1 MAQKQRQKALAQQ
14 LRSTYLLVGVS
25 VVVLGAL
32 VVGSKLVVVVV
43 VVAMLTVAVRRVAKL
58 KVLGTVGEVVATL
71 DTVVLLAMGAVAV
84 AMGVGVVSV
93 VVDSRANDR
102 SSHPSG
108 SASNEE
114 LLGLGQTGNAGL
126 DLGKLGVADLEVGVV
141 LERRASSGSGHL
153 GVDHLL
159 SRVLGKERLL
169 RHGVVVGPN
178 GCGWW
183 G

>member
-25 VVVLGAL
+25 VVVLRTL

-43 VVAMLTVAVRRVAKL
+43 VVAMLAVAVRRVAKL

-71 DTVVLLAMGAVAV
+71 NTVVLLSVGAV

-153 GVDHLL
+153 GVNHLL

-169 RHGVVVGPN
+169 RHGVVVGPK
-178 GCGWW
+178 GWGW
-183 G
+183 

>member
-58 KVLGTVGEVVATL
+58 KVLGTVGEVVTTL
-71 DTVVLLAMGAVAV
+71 NTVVLLGVGAV